1 MTPSPFRRTKRRKIN
16 PYVPLETRDPVS
28 TERVVEEGLAIA
40 RHAIA
45 MSVKNQVLI
54 DILRQ
59 DGVYVADAY
68 TGIIRD
74 ELVRFAT
81 EQRGYAA
88 RMEEEL
94 ARVASR
100 PGRSQHQHDYRTRD
114 RAILERR
121 RDGYAQLADALE
133 AAANEDEVVAEI
145 AESAREGAWREV
157 SATLEARLRNQ
168 QQSAAHDPRY
178 EEDREERMR
187 LVGEIDL
194 GLLRSSHRTS
204 WGEIEDFDDWV

>member
-1 MTPSPFRRTKRRKIN
+1 MTPSPFRRSKRRKIN
-16 PYVPLETRDPVS
+16 PYVPLEHRDPAS
-28 TERVVEEGLAIA
+28 TERVVEEGVAIA

-74 ELVRFAT
+74 ELMRFAS
-81 EQRGYAA
+81 EQRTYAA
-88 RMEEEL
+88 RMDEEL
-94 ARVASR
+94 GRVASR

-114 RAILERR
+114 KATLQRR
-121 RDGYAQLADALE
+121 REGYERIADALE
-133 AAANEDEVVAEI
+133 EAAMEDDVVTEI

-157 SATLEARLRNQ
+157 SATLEARLANQ
-168 QQSAAHDPRY
+168 QQSATRDPRY

-187 LVGEIDL
+187 LVAEVDL

>member
-1 MTPSPFRRTKRRKIN
+1 VTPSPFRRPKRRKIN
-16 PYVPLETRDPVS
+16 PYVPLEARDPAS
-28 TERVVEEGLAIA
+28 IEKVVEEGMAIA

-59 DGVYVADAY
+59 DGVFVADAY

-74 ELVRFAT
+74 ELVRFAR

-88 RMEEEL
+88 RMDEEL

-121 RDGYAQLADALE
+121 RDGYARLADALE
-133 AAANEDEVVAEI
+133 AAADEDEVVADI

-157 SATLEARLRNQ
+157 SATLEARLRNE
-168 QQSAAHDPRY
+168 QQSATRDPRY
-178 EEDREERMR
+178 EEDRAERMR
-187 LVGEIDL
+187 LVAEVDL
-194 GLLRSSHRTS
+194 GVLRSSHRTS